1 VDARDVSEEVFAY
14 KLFLGAPDVLSVAMD
29 DCVKVRVTLSSLN
42 TRRRSEEVRE
52 EVEVDLE
59 GFVVGGRRLY
69 GGGGDGGWVAERR
82 GWAPNN
88 VFGRW
93 GAGWEDGGDGRWD
106 VLDFFDERDVGDER
120 VEIGSVGG
128 DVVEEVQRLVLKRVE
143 LVTSDGEE
151 GVEEETGRWG
161 RDVVVEERRRR
172 RRYLLEVSVDGGCG
186 GVDVGLVG

>member
-1 VDARDVSEEVFAY
+1 M
-14 KLFLGAPDVLSVAMD
+14 SVAMD

-52 EVEVDLE
+52 EVEVDLK

-69 GGGGDGGWVAERR
+69 SGGGDGGWVAERR
-82 GWAPNN
+82 GRAPNN

-128 DVVEEVQRLVLKRVE
+128 DVGEEVQRLVLKLVE
-143 LVTSDGEE
+143 LVMSNGEE
-151 GVEEETGRWG
+151 GLVKEVGRWG
-161 RDVVVEERRRR
+161 RDVLVEEGRGQ
-172 RRYLLEVSVDGGCG
+172 RRYLLEVSVDGGSG

>member
-1 VDARDVSEEVFAY
+1 M
-14 KLFLGAPDVLSVAMD
+14 SVAMD
-29 DCVKVRVTLSSLN
+29 GCVKVRVTLSSLN

-93 GAGWEDGGDGRWD
+93 GAGWEDGGDGRRD
-106 VLDFFDERDVGDER
+106 VLDFFDERDVGDEC

-128 DVVEEVQRLVLKRVE
+128 DVGEEVQRLVLKRVE

-151 GVEEETGRWG
+151 GVEEETGGWG